1 MNDTPVIKHK
11 IIYIR
16 TLAHKSG
23 GLYIAVSDDIP
34 GLSIAGLSTEEIEGK
49 LDGAIRDFLEMS
61 GCEVISIELSRDARF
76 AMPDFG
82 PPAFIAEVA
91 IAAACFTF

>member
-1 MNDTPVIKHK
+1 MNDTPAIKHK

-49 LDGAIRDFLEMS
+49 LEGAIRDFLEMS

-82 PPAFIAEVA
+82 PPAFIADA
-91 IAAACFTF
+91 SLSTSQIT